1 MRIALV
7 AGARPNFMKVAPIVK
22 ALQRRDHRD
31 WFLVHT
37 GQHYDAALSDVF
49 FSELQLPKPDVWLG
63 VGSGSH
69 AEQTARVMTGIEA
82 VFIER
87 KPDVVVV
94 VGDVNSTMAATI
106 VAAKLCIP
114 VAHVEAGLRSGDRA
128 MPEEVNRLVT
138 DVLAD
143 YLFTTS
149 QDADEHLRRE
159 GIPAHKIHFVGNV
172 MVDSL
177 MAHLATAR
185 TRDTLSR
192 LNLTR
197 PDGQPIPYAVLTLHR
212 PSNVDHPEVFAGLM
226 RAVGHVAV
234 RMPVVFPVHPRTAAR
249 VRERTVAGD
258 LRIVEPQGYLDFLAL
273 LASARLVLTDSG
285 GLQEETT
292 VLGVPCLTMR
302 ENTER
307 PVTVTLG
314 TNLLVGTNPDAII
327 AAADRV
333 LGDDAV
339 TGRIPPLWDGRA
351 AERIISILLDAH
363 DATQAAAHDVVVA

>member
-1 MRIALV
+1 MMNIALV
-7 AGARPNFMKVAPIVK
+7 AGARPNFMKVAPIVR
-22 ALQRRDHRD
+22 ALRCRKHRD

-37 GQHYDAALSDVF
+37 GQHYDPSLSDVF
-49 FSELQLPKPDVWLG
+49 FDELQLPKPDVWLG

-69 AEQTARVMTGIEA
+69 AEQTARVMTGFET
-82 VFIER
+82 VCRER
-87 KPDVVVV
+87 TPDLVLV

-114 VAHVEAGLRSGDRA
+114 VAHIEAGLRSRDRT

-149 QDADEHLRRE
+149 EDADENLRDE
-159 GIPAHKIHFVGNV
+159 GIPSHKIHFVGNV

-177 MAHLATAR
+177 LQHLECAR
-185 TRDTLSR
+185 RRDTLAR
-192 LNLTR
+192 LGLQAD
-197 PDGQPIPYAVLTLHR
+197 DGGIRPYAVLTLHR
-212 PSNVDHPEVFAGLM
+212 PSNVDHPETFGRLM
-226 RAVGHVAV
+226 QAVEHVARRV
-234 RMPVVFPVHPRTAAR
+234 PVIFPVHPRTAGR
-249 VRERTVAGD
+249 VRGHTCAGD
-258 LRIVEPQGYLDFLAL
+258 LRLVEPQGYLDFLAL
-273 LASARLVLTDSG
+273 LAGARLVLTDSG

-314 TNLLVGTNPDAII
+314 TNVMVGTDPACII
-327 AAADRV
+327 EEADRA
-333 LGDDAV
+333 LDGARDTRASSPR
-339 TGRIPPLWDGRA
+339 RIPPLWDGHA
-351 AERIISILLDAH
+351 AERIVNVLLGAS
-363 DATQAAAHDVVVA
+363 